1 MVTVLSNT
9 EPVARKQ
16 YRCEWCG
23 EWILVGEKHKK
34 FTQIFEGD
42 FQSWRAHPE
51 CVYMMDHLM
60 SENDYL
66 AEDGFQPQQHRRG
79 KTYEQRVA
87 ARLRGDPEWR
97 Y

>member
-1 MVTVLSNT
+1 MVTLLSET

-23 EWILVGEKHKK
+23 DLIEVGEKHKK
-34 FTQIFEGD
+34 FAQIFEGD
-42 FQSWRAHPE
+42 FNCWRAHPE
-51 CVYMMDHLM
+51 CVRMLDCLAR
-60 SENDYL
+60 EDDWI
-66 AEDGFQPQQHRRG
+66 AEDGFQPYMHRRG